1 MILTFFRNLFRDL
14 KRQPLRTSLTL
25 SGVGWGTFAVVMLLA
40 FGTAVSKQNLKSFRG
55 VGQGFVIAFPAST
68 TITYQGIPKGRLVRL
83 TPEQVL
89 LAGQKVPGIRR
100 TSFEFT
106 ATRAIRY
113 SREDVLNTVRGVTV
127 NYGDIRNIIA
137 GKGRYLNDTD
147 MTQKRRVC
155 VLGNTIK
162 ENLFHEEEAVGRTI
176 FIEGLP
182 FTVVGVMKEKIQTS
196 NFSGQFD
203 EHCVFV
209 PWTTY
214 SALFGDK
221 YVNSFIFQPA
231 NPANSKRIIR
241 LMREELGDMAGFSPD
256 DKDALF
262 VWDWTEFE
270 KSFSIF
276 FLAFN
281 IFLGVI
287 GAFTL
292 LVGGVGVA
300 SIMLVV
306 VEERTKEIGI
316 KLAVGAKRR
325 HVLWQFF
332 IESLA
337 IVLLGGSLGF
347 LFAALVL
354 KALPIEKIED
364 FVGHPMINP
373 TVGVA
378 TILILLTI
386 GVISGLMP
394 ARRAASTNPIE
405 ALRK

>member
-1 MILTFFRNLFRDL
+1 MIFIFFRNLFRDL
-14 KRQPLRTSLTL
+14 RRQPLRTSMTL
-25 SGVGWGTFAVVMLLA
+25 SGVGWGTFAVVLLLA
-40 FGTAVSKQNLKSFRG
+40 FGSAVGRQNMISFRG

-68 TITYQGIPKGRLVRL
+68 TLSYQGLPKGRPVRL
-83 TPEQVL
+83 TPEQVI
-89 LAGQKVPGIRR
+89 LAGQKIPGIKRIA
-100 TSFEFT
+100 FEFT
-106 ATRAIRY
+106 ASRPIRY
-113 SREDVLNTVRGVTV
+113 GREDVLNTVRGVTV
-127 NYGDIRNIIA
+127 EYGEIRNIIA

-147 MTQKRRVC
+147 IALKRRVC
-155 VLGNTIK
+155 VLGNTIT
-162 ENLFHEEEAVGRTI
+162 ENLFHKEEAVGRTVL
-176 FIEGLP
+176 IEGIP
-182 FTVVGVMKEKIQTS
+182 YTVVGVMKKKIQTS

-203 EHCVFV
+203 EHCVFI

-214 SALFGDK
+214 SAIFGDK
-221 YVNSFIFQPA
+221 YVGSFIFQPA
-231 NPANSKRIIR
+231 NPEASKRITR
-241 LMREELGDMAGFSPD
+241 LVRQDLGNRAGFSPD

-287 GAFTL
+287 GSFTL

-325 HVLWQFF
+325 HILWQFF
-332 IESLA
+332 AESLT
-337 IVLLGGSLGF
+337 IVLFGGGLGF
-347 LFAALVL
+347 LCAALVL
-354 KALPIEKIED
+354 RAIPVEKIKD
-364 FVGHPMINP
+364 YVGIPELNP
-373 TVGVA
+373 AVGVV

-386 GVISGLMP
+386 GIVSGLMP
-394 ARRAASTNPIE
+394 ARKAASTNPIE

>member
-1 MILTFFRNLFRDL
+1 MIFTFFRNLFRDL
-14 KRQPLRTSLTL
+14 RRQPLRTAMTL
-25 SGVGWGTFAVVMLLA
+25 SGVGWGTFAVVLLLA
-40 FGTAVSKQNLKSFRG
+40 FGSAVGRQSMKEFRG

-68 TITYQGIPKGRLVRL
+68 TLPYQGLPKGRLVRL
-83 TPEQVL
+83 TPEQVIL
-89 LAGQKVPGIRR
+89 TGQKVPGIRR
-100 TSFEFT
+100 MAFEFT
-106 ATRAIRY
+106 STRRIRY
-113 SREDVLNTVRGVTV
+113 SREDVLNTVRGLTV
-127 NYGDIRNIIA
+127 EYGDIRNIIA
-137 GKGRYLNDTD
+137 GQGRYLNDTD
-147 MTQKRRVC
+147 IALKRRVC
-155 VLGNTIK
+155 VLGNTVT
-162 ENLFHEEEAVGRTI
+162 ENLFHKEEAVSRTI

-182 FTVVGVMKEKIQTS
+182 FTVVGVMKKKIQTS
-196 NFSGQFD
+196 NFSGQRD
-203 EHCVFV
+203 EHCVFI

-221 YVNSFIFQPA
+221 YVSSFIFQPE
-231 NPANSKRIIR
+231 NPAASKRIIR
-241 LMREELGDMAGFSPD
+241 LVREDLGNRAGFSPD

-287 GAFTL
+287 GSFTL

-332 IESLA
+332 AESLA
-337 IVLLGGSLGF
+337 IVLFGGGLGF

-354 KALPIEKIED
+354 RVIPIEKIKEY
-364 FVGHPMINP
+364 VGIPEINP
-373 TVGVA
+373 AVGVA

-386 GVISGLMP
+386 GIISGLMP

>member
-1 MILTFFRNLFRDL
+1 MIFTFFRNLFRDL

-25 SGVGWGTFAVVMLLA
+25 SGVGWGTFAVVILLA
-40 FGTAVSKQNLKSFRG
+40 FGSAVSRQNLKTFRG
-55 VGQGFVIAFPAST
+55 VGQGFVIAFPAAT
-68 TITYQGIPKGRLVRL
+68 TVTYQGIPKGRLVRL

-89 LAGQKVPGIRR
+89 LAGQKVPGIKR

-106 ATRAIRY
+106 TTRAIRY
-113 SREDVLNTVRGVTV
+113 RREDVLNTVRGVTV

-137 GKGRYLNDTD
+137 GQGRYLNDTD
-147 MTQKRRVC
+147 MAQKRRVC
-155 VLGNTIK
+155 LLGNTVT
-162 ENLFHEEEAVGRTI
+162 ENLFHEEEAVGRTV

-182 FTVVGVMKEKIQTS
+182 FTVVGVMKKKIQTS
-196 NFSGQFD
+196 NFSGQRD
-203 EHCVFV
+203 EHCAFI

-221 YVNSFIFQPA
+221 YVDSFIFQPA
-231 NPANSKRIIR
+231 NPANSKRTIR
-241 LMREELGDMAGFSPD
+241 LMREELGEMAGFSPD
-256 DKDALF
+256 DNDALF

-287 GAFTL
+287 GSFTL

-300 SIMLVV
+300 SIMLIV

-332 IESLA
+332 AESLA
-337 IVLLGGSLGF
+337 IVLLGGGLGF
-347 LFAALVL
+347 L
-354 KALPIEKIED
+354 ES
-364 FVGHPMINP
+364 P
-373 TVGVA
+373 TG
-378 TILILLTI
+378 
-386 GVISGLMP
+386 
-394 ARRAASTNPIE
+394 
-405 ALRK
+405 

>member
-1 MILTFFRNLFRDL
+1 MILTFFRNLIRDL
-14 KRQPLRTSLTL
+14 RRQPLRTTLTL
-25 SGVGWGTFAVVMLLA
+25 SGVGWGTFAVVILLA
-40 FGTAVSKQNLKSFRG
+40 FGSAVSRQNLKSFRG

-68 TITYQGIPKGRLVRL
+68 TMPYQGLPKGRPVRL
-83 TPEQVL
+83 TPEQVI
-89 LAGQKVPGIRR
+89 LAGHKVPGIKM

-106 ATRAIRY
+106 ASRAIRHR
-113 SREDVLNTVRGVTV
+113 REDVLNTVRGVTV
-127 NYGDIRNIIA
+127 GYGDIRNIIA
-137 GKGRYLNDTD
+137 GNGRYLNETD
-147 MTQKRRVC
+147 ISQKRRVC
-155 VLGNTIK
+155 VLGNTVTD
-162 ENLFHEEEAVGRTI
+162 NLFHEEEAVGRTI
-176 FIEGLP
+176 LIEAIP
-182 FTVVGVMKEKIQTS
+182 FTVVGVMKKKIQTS
-196 NFSGQFD
+196 NFSGQPD
-203 EHCVFV
+203 EHCAFI

-221 YVNSFIFQPA
+221 YVDSLIFQPA
-231 NPANSKRIIR
+231 NPANSKRTIR

-256 DKDALF
+256 DNDALF
-262 VWDWTEFE
+262 VWDWTAFE

-281 IFLGVI
+281 VFLGVI
-287 GAFTL
+287 GSFTL

-332 IESLA
+332 AESLV
-337 IVLLGGSLGF
+337 IVLFGGGLGF

-354 KALPIEKIED
+354 RALPIEKIED
-364 FVGHPMINP
+364 FVGNPQINP
-373 TVGVA
+373 AVGMVTV
-378 TILILLTI
+378 LILLAI
-386 GVISGLMP
+386 GIISGLVP

>member
-1 MILTFFRNLFRDL
+1 MILTFFRNLVRDL

-25 SGVGWGTFAVVMLLA
+25 SGVGWGTFAVVILLA
-40 FGTAVSKQNLKSFRG
+40 FGSAVSRQNLKTFRG
-55 VGQGFVIAFPAST
+55 VGQGFVIAFPAAT
-68 TITYQGIPKGRLVRL
+68 TVTYRGIPKGRLVRL

-89 LAGQKVPGIRR
+89 LAGQKVPGIKR

-113 SREDVLNTVRGVTV
+113 RREDVLNTVRGVTV

-137 GKGRYLNDTD
+137 GEGRYLNDTD

-155 VLGNTIK
+155 VLGNTVTD
-162 ENLFHEEEAVGRTI
+162 NLFHKEEAVGRTI

-196 NFSGQFD
+196 NFSGQRD
-203 EHCVFV
+203 EHCAFI

-214 SALFGDK
+214 SALYGDK
-221 YVNSFIFQPA
+221 YVDSFIFQPA
-231 NPANSKRIIR
+231 NPANSKRTIR
-241 LMREELGDMAGFSPD
+241 LMREELGKMAGFSPD
-256 DKDALF
+256 DNDALF
-262 VWDWTEFE
+262 VWNWTDFE

-332 IESLA
+332 TESLA
-337 IVLLGGSLGF
+337 IVLFGGGLGF
-347 LFAALVL
+347 LLAALVL
-354 KALPIEKIED
+354 KSLPIKKIED
-364 FVGHPMINP
+364 FVGHPQINP
-373 TVGVA
+373 TVGVV

>member
-25 SGVGWGTFAVVMLLA
+25 SGVGWGTFAVVLLLA
-40 FGTAVSKQNLKSFRG
+40 FGSAVSRQNMKSFHG
-55 VGQGFVIAFPAST
+55 VGQGFVLAFPART
-68 TITYQGIPKGRLVRL
+68 TLPYKGIPKGRRVRL
-83 TPEQVL
+83 TPEQII
-89 LAGQKVPGIRR
+89 LAGQKIPGIKRM
-100 TSFEFT
+100 SFEFT
-106 ATRAIRY
+106 ASRQIRY
-113 SREDVLNTVRGVTV
+113 RREDVLNTVRGVTV
-127 NYGDIRNIIA
+127 EYGDIRNIIA
-137 GKGRYLNDTD
+137 DKGRYLNDTD
-147 MTQKRRVC
+147 VSLKRRVC
-155 VLGNTIK
+155 VLGNTIT
-162 ENLFHEEEAVGRTI
+162 ENLFHDADAVGQTL
-176 FIEGLP
+176 FIEGIP
-182 FTVVGVMKEKIQTS
+182 FIVVGVMKKKIQTS

-203 EHCVFV
+203 EHCAFI

-214 SALFGDK
+214 SALYGDK
-221 YVNSFIFQPA
+221 YVGSFIFQPE
-231 NPANSKRIIR
+231 NPAASKPLIR
-241 LMREELGDMAGFSPD
+241 LVREYLGNRVGFSPD

-276 FLAFN
+276 FAAFN
-281 IFLGVI
+281 VFLGLI
-287 GAFTL
+287 GSFTL

-325 HVLWQFF
+325 HILWQFF
-332 IESLA
+332 AESLA
-337 IVLLGGSLGF
+337 IVLAGGGFGF

-354 KALPIEKIED
+354 KAIPVEKIQEY
-364 FVGHPMINP
+364 
-373 TVGVA
+373 VGVPQINHAVGAA
-378 TILILLTI
+378 TIFILLVI
-386 GVISGLMP
+386 GIISGMMP